1 MLLVLEADTVQ
12 PPDLLL
18 KLHLLMLNLVDVVR

>member
-1 MLLVLEADTVQ
+1 MLLVLEADTVK

-18 KLHLLMLNLVDVVR
+18 QLHLLMLDLIDVVR

>member
-1 MLLVLEADTVQ
+1 MVLVLECDTVN

-18 KLHLLMLNLVDVVR
+18 KLHFLMLNLVDVVR